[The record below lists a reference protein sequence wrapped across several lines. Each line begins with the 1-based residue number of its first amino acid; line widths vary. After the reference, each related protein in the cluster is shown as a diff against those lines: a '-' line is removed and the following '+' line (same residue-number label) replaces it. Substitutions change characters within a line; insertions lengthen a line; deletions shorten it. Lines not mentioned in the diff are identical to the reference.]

1 MFKATRELIKARQI
15 YTDFVVEVVFV
26 KKIHG
31 GSAND
36 CFNNACAYIE
46 KNKECKVVSG
56 WLVNKYDAWSNS
68 TAIIQHFWN
77 VNEDGI
83 FIDTTP
89 NIASECEYVI
99 DVDISIYGQE
109 HFDEI
114 DNCVCS
120 SLWLKEG
127 KFSTVDLIDGKRV
140 QNTISELETKNL
152 FDAVRVEVIKDA
164 DFLQVMTIANE
175 MEMA

>member
-15 YTDFVVEVVFV
+15 HTNYIVEVVYV
-26 KKIHG
+26 KQIDG
-31 GSAND
+31 GRNND
-36 CFNNACAYIE
+36 CFNNACTYQE
-46 KNKECKVVSG
+46 KNELCGVVSG
-56 WLVNKYDAWSNS
+56 WLVNKYDPLSNS
-68 TAIIQHFWN
+68 TAILQHFWN
-77 VNEDGI
+77 INEDGI

-99 DVDISIYGQE
+99 DVDITRYGQE

-120 SLWLKEG
+120 SLWLKDG
-127 KFSTVDLIDGKRV
+127 KFKTVDLIDGEMIRNSIK
-140 QNTISELETKNL
+140 ELTTENL
-152 FDAVRVEVIKDA
+152 FDAVRVKEIEDA
-164 DFLQVMTIANE
+164 DFLQFMEVKHE